1 MKKID
6 FENHYY
12 DISSVETLKART
24 ECPYWTKDTNTIYW
38 NPKVGMCQD
47 KFEFELLD
55 FAEKRIKIMD
65 KLEIEKA
72 IISLA
77 PGIDYL
83 PPEESIPACKAA
95 NDALYKITQQFPGRF
110 LGSAILPIH
119 DGEASIAERERCV
132 KELGF
137 VMWQT
142 HSNYGPGIE
151 PDDKKFWPVWRKVA
165 ELGIFAYL
173 HPVTSHQPKF
183 NDYGYAMASPGLG
196 FTIDTMGAII
206 RILLSGMF
214 DEIPDLKIVLGHF
227 GEALPFL
234 MERMD
239 NRMAML
245 PIPEQKNKEK
255 PSYYFGK
262 NIYVT
267 TSGNAYAPAYECCK
281 AAIGIDSILL
291 GTDYPFE
298 TMESCI
304 EFIDSLPMTV
314 EEREKL
320 YFRNAE
326 KLGVSL

>member
-1 MKKID
+1 
-6 FENHYY
+6 
-12 DISSVETLKART
+12 
-24 ECPYWTKDTNTIYW
+24 
-38 NPKVGMCQD
+38 
-47 KFEFELLD
+47 
-55 FAEKRIKIMD
+55 
-65 KLEIEKA
+65 
-72 IISLA
+72 
-77 PGIDYL
+77 
-83 PPEESIPACKAA
+83 
-95 NDALYKITQQFPGRF
+95 
-110 LGSAILPIH
+110 
-119 DGEASIAERERCV
+119 
-132 KELGF
+132 
-137 VMWQT
+137 
-142 HSNYGPGIE
+142 
-151 PDDKKFWPVWRKVA
+151 
-165 ELGIFAYL
+165 
-173 HPVTSHQPKF
+173 
-183 NDYGYAMASPGLG
+183 MASPGLG

-255 PSYYFGK
+255 PSYYFGR